1 MQKILNPILRF
12 IFPIH
17 VHGRVQRSDILPCN
31 LLDIIYMAM
40 FGIVGFPVSV
50 RCIPLEF
57 GEQISEIL
65 GVGGGGGNKT
75 NDEETNQHSITPTL

>member
-1 MQKILNPILRF
+1 
-12 IFPIH
+12 
-17 VHGRVQRSDILPCN
+17 
-31 LLDIIYMAM
+31 MAM